1 MIRYAACVT
10 ETAELNDK
18 SMVVKLADPSGFC
31 FGVKRAV
38 DGVYEKLKSGRP
50 IYTFGPVVH
59 NETVVSDLEQKGVK
73 VIDDKDTLERTELE
87 KDACIIIRAH
97 GVGRD
102 IYALLEKKGCETA
115 DFTCPFVARI
125 HNIVLEES
133 SKGRHIVIVG
143 KASHPEIVGICG
155 WCDGPYT
162 VVADEQEAERL
173 DLSGDITVVAQTTF
187 QYRKFSQIV
196 EIINKKGYNA
206 NVVNTICSA
215 TKDRQDAAEVL
226 SKEADAM
233 IVIGGSASSN
243 TRKLYEIAS
252 ENCPNTVCI
261 QKPDDLRNYKLP
273 ESVKLIGI
281 TAGASTPQNII
292 EEVQRYVRGTYF

>member
-1 MIRYAACVT
+1 MEVI
-10 ETAELNDK
+10 
-18 SMVVKLADPSGFC
+18 LADPSGFC

-73 VIDDKDTLERTELE
+73 VINDQETLEKTKFEN
-87 KDACIIIRAH
+87 DACIIIRAH

-102 IYALLEKKGCETA
+102 IYRILESKGCEIA

-133 SKGRHIVIVG
+133 GKGRHIVIVG
-143 KASHPEIVGICG
+143 KSTHPEIVGICG
-155 WCDGPYT
+155 WCDGPFT
-162 VVADEQEAERL
+162 VIADESEAESL
-173 DLSGDITVVAQTTF
+173 ETDGEITVVAQTTF
-187 QYRKFSQIV
+187 QHRKFSQIV
-196 EIINKKGYNA
+196 EIINKKSYNA

-226 SKEADAM
+226 SKTADAM
-233 IVIGGSASSN
+233 IIIGGSASSN

-261 QKPDDLRNYKLP
+261 QKPDDLKDYNLP

>member
-1 MIRYAACVT
+1 MEVI
-10 ETAELNDK
+10 
-18 SMVVKLADPSGFC
+18 LADPSGFC

-73 VIDDKDTLERTELE
+73 VINDQETLEKTEFE
-87 KDACIIIRAH
+87 NDACIIIRAH

-102 IYALLEKKGCETA
+102 IYRILESKGCEIA

-133 SKGRHIVIVG
+133 GKGRHIVIVG
-143 KASHPEIVGICG
+143 KSTHPEIVGICG
-155 WCDGPYT
+155 WCDGPFT
-162 VVADEQEAERL
+162 VIADESEAESL
-173 DLSGDITVVAQTTF
+173 KTDDEITVVAQTTF
-187 QYRKFSQIV
+187 QHRKFSQIV
-196 EIINKKGYNA
+196 EIINKKSYNA

-226 SKEADAM
+226 SKTADAM

-261 QKPDDLRNYKLP
+261 QKPDDLKDYNLP

>member
-1 MIRYAACVT
+1 MEVR
-10 ETAELNDK
+10 
-18 SMVVKLADPSGFC
+18 LADPSGFC

-59 NETVVSDLEQKGVK
+59 NETVVSDLEQKGVR
-73 VIDDKDTLERTELE
+73 VIDDKETLEKTEFE

-102 IYALLEKKGCETA
+102 IYRLLESKGCEIA
-115 DFTCPFVARI
+115 DFTCPFVTRI

-133 SKGRHIVIVG
+133 GKGRHIVIVG
-143 KASHPEIVGICG
+143 KSTHPEIVGICG
-155 WCDGPYT
+155 WCDGPCT
-162 VVADEQEAERL
+162 VIADESEAESL
-173 DLSGDITVVAQTTF
+173 ETQH
-187 QYRKFSQIV
+187 RKFSQIV
-196 EIINKKGYNA
+196 EIINKKSYNA

-226 SKEADAM
+226 SKTADAM

-261 QKPDDLRNYKLP
+261 QKPDDLKDYNLP

>member
-1 MIRYAACVT
+1 MEVR
-10 ETAELNDK
+10 
-18 SMVVKLADPSGFC
+18 LADPSGFC

-38 DGVYEKLKSGRP
+38 DGVYEKLNSGRP

-59 NETVVSDLEQKGVK
+59 NETVVSDLERKGVR
-73 VIDDKDTLERTELE
+73 VIEDKKALERTEFE
-87 KDACIIIRAH
+87 KDACIVIRAH

-102 IYALLEKKGCETA
+102 IYSILESKGCEIA

-133 SKGRHIVIVG
+133 GKGRHIVIVG
-143 KASHPEIVGICG
+143 KSTHPEIVGICG

-162 VVADEQEAERL
+162 VISDEEGAKSIRTDRE
-173 DLSGDITVVAQTTF
+173 ITVVAQTTF
-187 QYRKFSQIV
+187 QYRKFYQIV
-196 EIINKKGYNA
+196 EIINKNSYNA

-226 SKEADAM
+226 SKTADAM

-243 TRKLYEIAS
+243 TRRLYEIAS
-252 ENCPNTVCI
+252 ENCPNKILSV
-261 QKPDDLRNYKLP
+261 LRSLAYAEAL
-273 ESVKLIGI
+273 
-281 TAGASTPQNII
+281 
-292 EEVQRYVRGTYF
+292 

>member
-1 MIRYAACVT
+1 MAEIR
-10 ETAELNDK
+10 
-18 SMVVKLADPSGFC
+18 LADPSGFC

-38 DGVYEKLKSGRP
+38 DGVYEKLSSGRP
-50 IYTFGPVVH
+50 IYTYGPIVH
-59 NETVVSDLEQKGVK
+59 NETVVSDLENKGVK
-73 VIDDKDTLERTELE
+73 VIEDKEILIATEFG

-97 GVGRD
+97 GRGRD
-102 IYALLEKKGCETA
+102 IYSILEEKGCEVA
-115 DFTCPFVARI
+115 DFTCPFVKRI
-125 HNIVLEES
+125 HDIVLEES
-133 SKGRHIVIVG
+133 GKGRSIVIVG
-143 KASHPEIVGICG
+143 NPSHPEIIGICG

-162 VVADEQEAERL
+162 VVRDEKEAESL
-173 DLSGDITVVAQTTF
+173 DITGEMTIVAQTTF
-187 QYRKFSQIV
+187 QHKKFSQIV

-226 SKEADAM
+226 SRSADAM

-243 TRKLYEIAS
+243 TRRLYEIAS
-252 ENCPNTVCI
+252 ANCPNTVCV
-261 QKPDDLRNYKLP
+261 QKPEDLKDYKLP

-292 EEVQRYVRGTYF
+292 EEVQKYVRGIDF

>member
-1 MIRYAACVT
+1 MEVR
-10 ETAELNDK
+10 
-18 SMVVKLADPSGFC
+18 LADPCGFC

-38 DGVYEKLKSGRP
+38 DGVYEQLKSGRP
-50 IYTFGPVVH
+50 IYTYGPVVH
-59 NETVVSDLEQKGVK
+59 NETVVSDLENKGVK
-73 VIDDKDTLERTELE
+73 VIPDKESLETMNLE
-87 KDACIIIRAH
+87 SDAVVVIRAH
-97 GVGRD
+97 GIGRD
-102 IYALLEKKGCETA
+102 IYKLLEEKGCETA
-115 DFTCPFVARI
+115 DFTCPFVQRI
-125 HNIVLEES
+125 HDIVLKES
-133 SKGRHIVIVG
+133 RDGKYIVIVG
-143 KASHPEIVGICG
+143 NPAHPEIIGICG

-162 VVADEQEAERL
+162 VVKTEEEAKAL
-173 DLSGDITVVAQTTF
+173 DISGDITVVAQTTF
-187 QYRKFSQIV
+187 QHRKFSQIV

-226 SKEADAM
+226 SKTADAM

-243 TRKLYEIAS
+243 TRRLYEIAS

-261 QKPDDLRNYKLP
+261 QKPDDLVTFKLP
-273 ESVKLIGI
+273 ESVNLIGI

>member
-1 MIRYAACVT
+1 M
-10 ETAELNDK
+10 E
-18 SMVVKLADPSGFC
+18 VKLADPSGFC

-50 IYTFGPVVH
+50 IYTYGPVVH
-59 NETVVSDLEQKGVK
+59 NETVVSDLEQKGVR
-73 VIDDKDTLERTELE
+73 VIDDKETLEKTEFE
-87 KDACIIIRAH
+87 SDACIIIRAH
-97 GVGRD
+97 GIGRD
-102 IYALLEKKGCETA
+102 IYDLIEAKGCEIV
-115 DFTCPFVARI
+115 DLTCPFVARI
-125 HNIVLEES
+125 HNIVLENSRE
-133 SKGRHIVIVG
+133 GRHIVIVG
-143 KASHPEIVGICG
+143 KSTHPEIVGICG
-155 WCDGPYT
+155 WIDGPFT
-162 VVADEQEAERL
+162 VVGGEKDAENL
-173 DLSGDITVVAQTTF
+173 DLTGGITVVAQTTF
-187 QYRKFSQIV
+187 QYRKFLQIV

-261 QKPDDLRNYKLP
+261 QKPDDLKDYKLP

-292 EEVQRYVRGTYF
+292 EEVQRYVRGTNF

>member
-1 MIRYAACVT
+1 MEIR
-10 ETAELNDK
+10 
-18 SMVVKLADPSGFC
+18 LADPSGFC

-38 DGVYEKLKSGRP
+38 DGVYEILNSGRP
-50 IYTFGPVVH
+50 IYTYGPIVH
-59 NETVVSDLEQKGVK
+59 NETVVSDLEKRGVR
-73 VIDDKDTLERTELE
+73 VIDDKETLLGMDFEP
-87 KDACIIIRAH
+87 DACIIIRAH
-97 GVGRD
+97 GIGRD
-102 IYALLEKKGCETA
+102 IYAILEDKGCEIA
-115 DFTCPFVARI
+115 DFTCPFVKRI
-125 HNIVLEES
+125 HDIVREES
-133 SKGRHIVIVG
+133 AGGRSIVIVG
-143 KASHPEIVGICG
+143 NPSHPEIIGICG
-155 WCDGPYT
+155 WCDGHH
-162 VVADEQEAERL
+162 VVVRDEKEAENL
-173 DLSGDITVVAQTTF
+173 EISGNITVVAQTTF
-187 QYRKFSQIV
+187 QHKKFSQIV

-292 EEVQRYVRGTYF
+292 EEVQKYVRGIDF